1 MTMRNIAGVA
11 TALSLAVVQAPQA
24 SALSL
29 EDVAFHHSFEQG
41 ATADLARGKADP
53 LQTLG
58 APEFVNAPGRDGKV
72 MKLRSGRDALVFE
85 LDGNFNPEQGAI
97 SFYLSAVDWD
107 GSNGD
112 ALQVLFHTDGTDQE
126 QQLVVQ
132 TLWPWGNLF
141 IPSTTAARCWAGFPP
156 DAAAPRPCVRA
167 RTLKMY

>member
-1 MTMRNIAGVA
+1 
-11 TALSLAVVQAPQA
+11 
-24 SALSL
+24 
-29 EDVAFHHSFEQG
+29 
-41 ATADLARGKADP
+41 
-53 LQTLG
+53 
-58 APEFVNAPGRDGKV
+58 

-141 IPSTTAARCWAGFPP
+141 MPLYDRGALLGGFP
-156 DAAAPRPCVRA
+156 A
-167 RTLKMY
+167 